1 MQIKSRLD
9 LVQGYTCLKH
19 VQHPFLLISITLFLV
34 FLHLSFSSS
43 LLLSSPS
50 RNYYLAFN
58 PAPQKSQQSG
68 FIVYTTHPTHLP
80 YSFLSSLKSKPHH
93 FTPIFHLLCSSKCA
107 ILPNQRTGEKKK
119 KTLSSWLP
127 RFTHSELVRQ
137 LSTILAAKSDSLSL
151 TQTHISRREQLT
163 HSRSS
168 HLHLWA
174 MAQAWKYT
182 GKYFMQR
189 CTCSYHA
196 HAHPRPLEF
205 LLLPG

>member
-93 FTPIFHLLCSSKCA
+93 FTPIFHLLCSSNRLKCA

-119 KTLSSWLP
+119 KNSI
-127 RFTHSELVRQ
+127 
-137 LSTILAAKSDSLSL
+137 ILTSKIY
-151 TQTHISRREQLT
+151 T
-163 HSRSS
+163 
-168 HLHLWA
+168 LWA
-174 MAQAWKYT
+174 GEAAQYNSCCQVWQPESDPDPHKSERT
-182 GKYFMQR
+182 THTQ
-189 CTCSYHA
+189 
-196 HAHPRPLEF
+196 
-205 LLLPG
+205 